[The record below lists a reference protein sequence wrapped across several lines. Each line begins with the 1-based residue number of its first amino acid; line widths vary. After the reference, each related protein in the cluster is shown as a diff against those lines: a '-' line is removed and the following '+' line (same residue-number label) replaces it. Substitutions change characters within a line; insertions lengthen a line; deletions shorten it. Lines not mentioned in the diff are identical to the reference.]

1 MNFDL
6 SPEQNILKESA
17 HKLLARQCTSEVV
30 REMARSEKGFSAQL
44 WDTMAD
50 LGWMS
55 LLIPEAH
62 GGSGVNPLDLAVVLY
77 EMGYHGLAGPFF
89 ATVVMGGAAV
99 LEAGRGEQKQ
109 EILPLV
115 ADGKLKL
122 TLAWLETAGTY
133 APEGIQLAAVQED
146 GAYVL
151 TGTKLFVPDAAA
163 ADCIICASRTA
174 EAGDGISLFM
184 VDATS
189 PGIAITRLDTLG
201 HDRQYEVVLDH
212 VRVPASNLLGPKGGA
227 WPVLEKIL
235 LQAAV
240 AKSAEMSGGAYRVMD
255 IVIPYARGRKQ
266 FGKPIG
272 AFQAI
277 QHHCA
282 NMLTLAETMKFLT
295 FQAAWRM
302 TQGLPCAVQAAIC
315 KAWASDAYGKL
326 VALGHQV
333 VGGVGFMEEFDLQ
346 LFFRQAKTAELLCG
360 DARFHRERV
369 ARAMD
374 L

>member
-6 SPEQNILKESA
+6 SSEQNILKESA
-17 HKLLARQCTSEVV
+17 HKLLAHHCTSDMV
-30 REMARSEKGFSAQL
+30 REMAGSGKGVSSKL
-44 WDTMAD
+44 WNTMAD

-55 LLIPEAH
+55 LLTPEAY
-62 GGSGVNPLDLAVVLY
+62 GGSGVNPLDLALILY
-77 EMGYHGLAGPFF
+77 EMGYHCLASPFF

-99 LEAGRGEQKQ
+99 LEAGNEDQKQ
-109 EILPLV
+109 TILPLV
-115 ADGKLKL
+115 ADGKIKL
-122 TLAWLETAGTY
+122 SLAWLETAGTY
-133 APEGIQLAAVQED
+133 APEGIQLAAVKDNQ
-146 GAYVL
+146 GYVL

-163 ADCIICASRTA
+163 ADRIICAARTSDA
-174 EAGDGISLFM
+174 KEGLSLFM
-184 VDATS
+184 VDATA
-189 PGIAITRLDTLG
+189 PGVEMTRLDTLG
-201 HDRQYEVVLDH
+201 DDRQYEVAFDH
-212 VRVPASNLLGPKGGA
+212 VRVPGSNLLGPLDRA
-227 WPVLEKIL
+227 WPILDKIL
-235 LQAAV
+235 LQASV
-240 AKSAEMSGGAYRVMD
+240 AKSAEMCGGAYRVMD
-255 IVIPYARGRKQ
+255 MVIPYAKGRKQ

-282 NMLTLAETMKFLT
+282 NMLTFAETMKYLA

-302 TQGLPCAVQAAIC
+302 TTGLPCAMEAAIC

-346 LFFRQAKTAELLCG
+346 LFFRQAKAAELLFG
-360 DARFHRERV
+360 DAVFHRERV
-369 ARAMD
+369 AQAMD